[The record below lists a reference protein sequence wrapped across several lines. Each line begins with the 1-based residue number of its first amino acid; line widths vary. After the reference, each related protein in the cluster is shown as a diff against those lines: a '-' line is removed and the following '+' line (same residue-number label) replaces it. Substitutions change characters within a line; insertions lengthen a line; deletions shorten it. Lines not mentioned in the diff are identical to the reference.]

1 MEYPL
6 EDINSYRTTSEE
18 KRYLDRQQNNKW
30 QDFRKRAEIH
40 RRVRHKA
47 QSSIRP
53 GMTMIEIANLIED
66 SVRNYS
72 GNDHTLKAGIG
83 FNGVIIK
90 SCSCSL
96 YS

>member
-1 MEYPL
+1 MDGISITRYKF
-6 EDINSYRTTSEE
+6 ISYYIRR

-30 QDFRKRAEIH
+30 QDFRKGAEIH

-83 FNGVIIK
+83 FQRG
-90 SCSCSL
+90 
-96 YS
+96 YH